1 MTLATDIQ
9 LLNPTF
15 FIILHALNLNWP
27 SKKISPQPPAESMM
41 AQKPQMA
48 PMFPP
53 PPANI
58 FPPPPSNAIPAPPV
72 RSLFLCVDYYFIY
85 L

>member
-1 MTLATDIQ
+1 
-9 LLNPTF
+9 
-15 FIILHALNLNWP
+15 
-27 SKKISPQPPAESMM
+27 M